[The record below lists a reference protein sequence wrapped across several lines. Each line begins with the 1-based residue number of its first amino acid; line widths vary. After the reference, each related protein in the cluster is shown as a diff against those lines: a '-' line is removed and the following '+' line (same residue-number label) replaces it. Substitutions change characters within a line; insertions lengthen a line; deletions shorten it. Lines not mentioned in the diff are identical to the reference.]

1 MQRWLVVS
9 LVAAALGGGTAL
21 AEERDAESPPGGLAP
36 TLHGKLRLSLSEAIA
51 MGIENNLDVEIA
63 RHDPLIAREEAGRAW
78 GAFDPEGFAEYGL
91 SDVQTP
97 IASSL
102 QASGTIDERIY
113 SGQSGVRGQIPWLG
127 GSYEL
132 GFSGQEVKTNSSI
145 STLSPEFRSTLAASL
160 TLPLMRDF
168 LNSEPWTQVKL
179 TRIGVSIS
187 DEEFRRVLMDTVR
200 DIEVAYWA
208 LIARKRDL
216 EVAEKSLE
224 TARALLEQTRAQYE
238 VGVVSR
244 VEVVQAEAGVAGREF
259 DRIVAENEYRS
270 SQDQLIDLVLGP
282 HLTATSELE
291 LVLTEEPERITIRD
305 VDEAEAVRRA
315 LAQRPELTAAR
326 EAIRQREI
334 ELRFARNQRLPR
346 LDVEGG
352 YGFEGLAGRENPARI
367 DFGGGGAPV
376 ALLVGDS
383 FSETDDD
390 FFSDDGARQ
399 WRLRGLFSIP
409 LGNVEGR
416 HEVARSELQLRRAR
430 TEARRVEQEIVL
442 AIRDAA
448 RSLRSALQGLEAAER
463 RELAAEEQLRAERVR
478 LEHGESTPFDV
489 LQREEDLVEAQ
500 SQRIGAQQDYQTS
513 VTRLER
519 QQGTILQ
526 SRRILV
532 EEASALR

>member
-1 MQRWLVVS
+1 MQRRLVVS
-9 LVAAALGGGTAL
+9 LIAAVLGGGTAI
-21 AEERDAESPPGGLAP
+21 AEERDAESPPGGLGPA
-36 TLHGKLRLSLSEAIA
+36 LHGKLRLSLSEAIA

-63 RHDPLIAREEAGRAW
+63 RHEPLIAREQAGGAW

-91 SDVQTP
+91 ADVQTP
-97 IASSL
+97 VASSL
-102 QASGTIDERIY
+102 QASATIDERTY
-113 SGQSGVRGQIPWLG
+113 SGESGVRGQIPWLG

-132 GFSGQEVKTNSSI
+132 GFAGQEVKTNSSI
-145 STLSPEFRSTLAASL
+145 SALSPEYRSTLVASL
-160 TLPLMRDF
+160 TVPLMRDF

-179 TRIGVSIS
+179 TRIGVAIS
-187 DEEFRRVLMDTVR
+187 DEEFRRVLMDTIQG
-200 DIEVAYWA
+200 IEVAYWT

-224 TARALLEQTRAQYE
+224 TAQALLEQTRAQYE

-244 VEVVQAEAGVAGREF
+244 VEVVQAEAGVADREF
-259 DRIVAENEYRS
+259 ARIVAENEYRRA
-270 SQDQLIDLVLGP
+270 QDELIDRVLGP
-282 HLTATSELE
+282 HLTATSALELE
-291 LVLTEEPERITIRD
+291 LTEEPERITIRD

-315 LAQRPELTAAR
+315 LAQRPELVVAR

-352 YGFEGLAGRENPARI
+352 YGFEGLAGRENPDRI
-367 DFGGGGAPV
+367 AFGGSAPPI
-376 ALLVGDS
+376 LVGNS
-383 FSETDDD
+383 FSDTDDD

-416 HEVARSELQLRRAR
+416 HREAQAELELRRAR

-442 AIRDAA
+442 AIRDSA